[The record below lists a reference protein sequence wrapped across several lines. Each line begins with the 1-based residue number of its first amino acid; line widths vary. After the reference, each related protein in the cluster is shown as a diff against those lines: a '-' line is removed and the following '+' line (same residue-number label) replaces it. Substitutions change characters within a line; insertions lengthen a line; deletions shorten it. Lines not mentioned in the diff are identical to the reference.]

1 MQNEAVQKRGKI
13 MAQKK
18 HSTGEPKYPIAY
30 LIPLIMVLALI
41 PLIVYMY
48 RYDPG
53 LTDYDWY
60 SGPVSTFDFFLHAK
74 TTWLYITLIGIIFLM
89 LFMIFSDEIAPVWD
103 KLLIPLLVYCGLCL
117 ISVAASVNKHFSLTG
132 IYAQFESVWILLGY
146 GLLVYFAFY
155 VLNSETAIRR
165 LMPWF
170 LAGITIMA
178 VIGISQAL
186 NHDILKLPALQN
198 LIFTDKSYIGKTRS
212 NFEDNRVYL
221 TLYNPN
227 YVGCYVAMIIP
238 VLIAILMHAKKLA
251 LRIFCC
257 ILCVALLVALF
268 ASQSRAGILAL
279 AVTFFLMLLCMRKV
293 FLKNWIVTASI
304 IAVAIVG
311 FIGANILSHNVLL
324 NRMATMFHSEKET
337 YDLEGIS
344 CDKDVTFYY
353 QGNALHITAEAGED
367 GVLTFTLTDQEG
379 SPVAFTAGEG
389 ETPNRITD
397 PRFPFTFKQFT
408 VDSFKGFQVTTSRT
422 EVIDGAEQ
430 TTAKDWFFSNQMFE
444 GDKSYYYKGSGN
456 SFFHIKKDYDGVAFL
471 DERYHLANGRGY
483 IWSRTLPLLKKYF
496 FLGSGPD
503 TFIIAFPNDDVTG
516 LYNSGHDGELITRP
530 HCMYLQIAVQTGV
543 PSLIAFLIFFGW
555 YILRSLKLYWNADY
569 SGYLP
574 KLGLGVLAGVIGYLI
589 LGITNDS
596 CVAVSPIFFVLT
608 GMGLGINYRLRKE
621 QVK

>member
-1 MQNEAVQKRGKI
+1 

-18 HSTGEPKYPIAY
+18 ISSREPKYPIAY
-30 LIPLIMVLALI
+30 LIPLIAVLALI

-48 RYDPG
+48 KYEPG

-60 SGPVSTFDFFLHAK
+60 SGPISAIDFFLHAK
-74 TTWLYITLIGIIFLM
+74 TTWLYIAFIGIIFLM
-89 LFMIFSDEIAPVWD
+89 VFMIFSEEIIPLWD
-103 KLLIPLLVYCGLCL
+103 KMLIPLLVYCGLCL
-117 ISVAASVNKHFSLTG
+117 LSVFASVDKHFSLTG
-132 IYAQFESVWILLGY
+132 IYSQFESVWMLLGY

-155 VLNSETAIRR
+155 VLNSEAAIRR

-170 LAGITIMA
+170 LGGITIMA
-178 VIGISQAL
+178 VIGISQML
-186 NHDILKLPALQN
+186 GHDILHMPFIQN
-198 LIFTDKSYIGKTRS
+198 LIYTDKSYIGQAQNT
-212 NFEDNRVYL
+212 FEDNRVYL

-227 YVGCYVAMIIP
+227 YVGYYVAMTVP
-238 VLIAILMHAKKLA
+238 LLVALLMHEKKLI
-251 LRIFCC
+251 LRIFCGV
-257 ILCVALLVALF
+257 LSVTLLVVLF

-279 AVTFFLMLLCMRKV
+279 AATFVLMLLCMRKV
-293 FLKNWIVTASI
+293 FLKNWIITAAV
-304 IAVAIVG
+304 IAVAIAG

-324 NRMATMFHSEKET
+324 SRMATMFDSEKET
-337 YDLEGIS
+337 YALEGIS

-353 QGNALHITAEAGED
+353 QGNELHITAQAGED
-367 GVLTFTLTDQEG
+367 GTLAFTLADQG
-379 SPVAFTAGEG
+379 GNPVAFTPGEG
-389 ETPNRITD
+389 EMPNTITD
-397 PRFPFTFKQFT
+397 PRFPFSFRQF
-408 VDSFKGFQVTTSRT
+408 VRDSFKGFQVTTPRT

-430 TTAKDWFFSNQMFE
+430 TTTKDWTFSNQIFE
-444 GDKSYYYKGSGN
+444 GDKSYYYKGGGN
-456 SFFHIKKDYDGVAFL
+456 SFFHVKKNHDGVAFL

-503 TFIIAFPNDDVTG
+503 TFIIAFPNDDIVG
-516 LYNSGHDGELITRP
+516 LYNSGHDGEAITKP

-574 KLGLGVLAGVIGYLI
+574 KLGLGVLASIISYLI

-596 CVAVSPIFFVLT
+596 CVTVAPMFFVLA
-608 GMGLGINYRLRKE
+608 GMGMGINHRLRKE
-621 QVK
+621 QAK